1 LAKVGWS
8 DIADIIQKVYEAN
21 GRIERA
27 DAVAEAENRDASDD
41 VIDAVDAIGSRV
53 FNTPELAKGF
63 LVTNGY
69 VDP

>member
-1 LAKVGWS
+1 MTKVAWS

-27 DAVAEAENRDASDD
+27 DAVALAEERDASDD

-53 FNTPELAKGF
+53 FNTPEQAKDF
-63 LVTNGY
+63 LVAKEY
-69 VDP
+69 VNP